1 MRLNLRHGSRLT
13 LIGLAVSMVL
23 LGPVSSHG
31 APVQNDNEVFGSLGY
46 DQGTGSRDDGSINS
60 NAYYARYFVP
70 WFNLGLRQGFVYTF
84 RSKLPDRWLAT
95 TYPSVEFLY
104 NTHPDQVVV
113 PFINVGL
120 GIAWNDRG
128 NAGLVAPGAGL
139 KFYLN
144 EQTFVGLS
152 YNYVFLF
159 NDVGNTFSN
168 GINSVRAGIGYDWGG
183 DRTSWITK
191 TATSVINA
199 GARVEAA
206 AGRTESAANKVEAA
220 GNEVEKASNRL
231 EGAFQKSMLK

>member
-13 LIGLAVSMVL
+13 LIGLAVSLVL

-31 APVQNDNEVFGSLGY
+31 SPVRDDNEVGGSLGY

-70 WFNLGLRQGFVYTF
+70 WFNVGLRQGFVYTF

-113 PFINVGL
+113 PYINVGL

-159 NDVGNTFSN
+159 NDVGNTFSS
-168 GINSVRAGIGYDWGG
+168 GINSVRAGFGYDWGG

-191 TATSVINA
+191 AAAGVVNA
-199 GARVEAA
+199 GSRVEAA
-206 AGRTESAANKVEAA
+206 AGRTENAANKVEAA
-220 GNEVEKASNRL
+220 GSEVEKASNRL

>member
-1 MRLNLRHGSRLT
+1 MRLNLGYGKRLT
-13 LIGLAVSMVL
+13 LIGLGVSLVM
-23 LGPVSSHG
+23 LGPVSSF
-31 APVQNDNEVFGSLGY
+31 ASPVRDDNEVGGSLGY
-46 DQGTGSRDDGSINS
+46 DQGTGSRDDGSINA

-113 PFINVGL
+113 PYINVGL

-144 EQTFVGLS
+144 EQTFVGLG

-159 NDVGNTFSN
+159 NDVGNTFGN
-168 GINSVRAGIGYDWGG
+168 GINSVRAGFGYDWGG

-191 TATSVINA
+191 AAAGVINA
-199 GARVEAA
+199 GSRVEAA